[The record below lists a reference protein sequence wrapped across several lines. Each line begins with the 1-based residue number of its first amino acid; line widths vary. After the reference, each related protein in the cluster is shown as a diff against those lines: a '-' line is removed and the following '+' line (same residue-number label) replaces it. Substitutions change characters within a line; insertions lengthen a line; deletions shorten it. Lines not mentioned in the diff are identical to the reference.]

1 MTEYENYWRDRP
13 VAVTGGAGFI
23 GSHLVDHLV
32 KRGARITVVDDLS
45 GGDIGYL
52 ARHMNAGALAF
63 RHGDLR
69 QSWIADE
76 ALAGADTVFHLA
88 HSSAGPENVLLD
100 SQVLGAAARS
110 GTRRLAFASSEAV
123 YPPTP
128 QRELREEMVGP
139 PYDPHGIHGWAKLTG
154 ERTLAA
160 LRRDGSLEGVSCRY
174 FGTYG
179 PRSHEGH
186 PLAAV
191 MASALDAQTPM
202 RIQADA
208 GKPRTWCFVRDA
220 VQGTLAAAEQI
231 GDGSAVNIGA
241 AGPMSLL
248 DAARVIA
255 ELAGHVA
262 EFELDPELS
271 NGAPGRCGDLTRAR
285 ELLGWSALVPLEQ
298 GLRRTW
304 EWYRRSAAAANRQ

>member
-1 MTEYENYWRDRP
+1 
-13 VAVTGGAGFI
+13 
-23 GSHLVDHLV
+23 
-32 KRGARITVVDDLS
+32 
-45 GGDIGYL
+45 
-52 ARHMNAGALAF
+52 
-63 RHGDLR
+63 
-69 QSWIADE
+69 
-76 ALAGADTVFHLA
+76 
-88 HSSAGPENVLLD
+88 
-100 SQVLGAAARS
+100 
-110 GTRRLAFASSEAV
+110 
-123 YPPTP
+123 
-128 QRELREEMVGP
+128 
-139 PYDPHGIHGWAKLTG
+139 
-154 ERTLAA
+154 
-160 LRRDGSLEGVSCRY
+160 
-174 FGTYG
+174 
-179 PRSHEGH
+179 
-186 PLAAV
+186 

-285 ELLGWSALVPLEQ
+285 ELLGWSAQVPLEQ